1 MLKYKRIESQFFTDT
16 FFVTASGVSTR
27 GNNCDQIFVSGKGFV
42 AIYPMG
48 SKGDVPDALHILYKE
63 FVVPQYLSPDPAGE
77 QTSRKVKKFFHQ
89 VGTTLRI
96 LEDNTQWDNQAEFY
110 VGMFKESIRKKSD
123 Y

>member
-1 MLKYKRIESQFFTDT
+1 MR
-16 FFVTASGVSTR
+16 
-27 GNNCDQIFVSGKGFV
+27 
-42 AIYPMG
+42 
-48 SKGDVPDALHILYKE
+48 SKGDFHDALHMFCKE
-63 FVVPQYLSPDPAGE
+63 FGLPLFLILDPAGE